1 MNLSE
6 KIQTLRKERGL
17 TQEQFAEKI
26 FVSRTAVSKWENG
39 RGMPGMDSLKM
50 IAEVFGVSLDELLCA
65 EELITVAEGEN
76 KRNIDRFALQT
87 DALFSIS
94 ALLSLFLPLY
104 KAHAQEHFYSV
115 ALYNFAG
122 SFALLYWALPIL
134 IGLCGIIQ
142 IFLCIREGERLGS
155 IFSKAGFAFNIAAV
169 FLLII
174 GGQPYPAIFFFTL
187 LLIKSAA
194 MLIRRR

>member
-104 KAHAQEHFYSV
+104 KAHTQEHFYSV
-115 ALYNFAG
+115 ALYSFAG

-142 IFLCIREGERLGS
+142 ILLCIREGGRLGA